1 MHWLART
8 ARILLVQ
15 ITPTLLLQP
24 PFAAQVPNPP
34 IVLAQ
39 LVREVV
45 YNELNDHQTHGYWRY
60 WIERQAEGES
70 RIEEQVETAEGPVSR
85 LNQANGQP
93 ISNQRRRAEES
104 RIDHLLHSA
113 SEQLQLRRDSQQDEQ
128 RIGRILSLLPNA
140 YLYHDQGIEN
150 GCRRFAFHPDPAYP
164 ARSVEQRVF
173 HAMSGTIW
181 IDARLKRLVRLDG
194 QVAQNLDFGYG
205 LLARLDKGG
214 WFRLERRQVSP
225 TDWKTERLEIHMTGR
240 ALMLKSFTRETS
252 ERRGGFTPVPASI
265 SLAQGAALLD
275 SVESVS
281 LRPARPGLPLPR

>member
-93 ISNQRRRAEES
+93 ISNQRRR
-104 RIDHLLHSA
+104 
-113 SEQLQLRRDSQQDEQ
+113 
-128 RIGRILSLLPNA
+128 
-140 YLYHDQGIEN
+140 
-150 GCRRFAFHPDPAYP
+150 YP
-164 ARSVEQRVF
+164 
-173 HAMSGTIW
+173 
-181 IDARLKRLVRLDG
+181 
-194 QVAQNLDFGYG
+194 
-205 LLARLDKGG
+205 
-214 WFRLERRQVSP
+214 
-225 TDWKTERLEIHMTGR
+225 
-240 ALMLKSFTRETS
+240 TS
-252 ERRGGFTPVPASI
+252 S
-265 SLAQGAALLD
+265 
-275 SVESVS
+275 
-281 LRPARPGLPLPR
+281 